1 MICRSLVTLASR
13 QLREENLAALKCRL
27 IKLKYAYS
35 YQSKH
40 TGVGT
45 SPAAPTGS
53 IRAGGIVIDCR
64 GVRFPVRNALRW
76 VNNLAIIKRIWLPN
90 SINPWVADLLFLKI
104 SRESSVSPGGFWEEH
119 RASGQ
124 STSLGA
130 LE

>member
-90 SINPWVADLLFLKI
+90 SINPWVADLLF
-104 SRESSVSPGGFWEEH
+104 FFCF
-119 RASGQ
+119 
-124 STSLGA
+124 
-130 LE
+130 